1 MNETLSNPERLRRIR
16 FRMGWDGLQM
26 GNALGVT
33 REWVSKLENGRAEC
47 SELILRKLD
56 EIEGSMTLR
65 REQSLTL
72 SEEQLPRY
80 SPKIASEFNP
90 ASASEPT
97 DQQLVDYFLN
107 SLTVARQVPG
117 GRGYVWSQLKLNLSP
132 EQIKKLA
139 E

>member
-1 MNETLSNPERLRRIR
+1 MNEAIDNAERLRRIR

-33 REWVSKLENGRAEC
+33 REWVSKLENGRAEP

-56 EIEGSMTLR
+56 EIENSMTLR

-72 SEEQLPRY
+72 SEQHAPY
-80 SPKIASEFNP
+80 SAKIAPTFTSG
-90 ASASEPT
+90 SVSEPT

-107 SLTVARQVPG
+107 SLAVARQVPG

-132 EQIKKLA
+132 EQIKRLA